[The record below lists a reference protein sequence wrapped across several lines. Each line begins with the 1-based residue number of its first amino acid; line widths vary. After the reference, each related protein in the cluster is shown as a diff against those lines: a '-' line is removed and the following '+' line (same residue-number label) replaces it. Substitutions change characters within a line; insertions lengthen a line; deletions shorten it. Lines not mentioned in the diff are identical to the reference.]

1 MMAVIPE
8 SDAQPFPYA
17 ILICW
22 SSADALPSRS
32 LSMSICLSHMTVPY
46 LREASPADL
55 PALVDLENE
64 AFAGDRISRRDWRH
78 LLTSPSALVIVS
90 DDAEGL
96 TGCSVILTNRRTAVA
111 RLYSLAVAPRARRQ
125 GIAQAL
131 LRQAMASSAGIG
143 AHLLRLETRS
153 DNLPAQA
160 LFSRLGFRPFRRV
173 ADYYEDG
180 AEAIRF
186 QRLIDRD
193 CLRQSALQ

>member
-1 MMAVIPE
+1 MLQQGAH
-8 SDAQPFPYA
+8 PFPYA

-22 SSADALPSRS
+22 GAGNALPSRS
-32 LSMSICLSHMTVPY
+32 LSISICLSHMTVPY
-46 LREASPADL
+46 LREASSADL
-55 PALVDLENE
+55 PALIDLENA

-90 DDAEGL
+90 DDATGL

-131 LRQAMASSAGIG
+131 LQQAMASSAGTG

-160 LFSRLGFRPFRRV
+160 LFSRLGFRPFKRV
-173 ADYYEDG
+173 ANYYEDG
-180 AEAIRF
+180 TEAIRF
-186 QRLIDRD
+186 QCLIDHDR
-193 CLRQSALQ
+193 LRQSALQ